1 MDMLETLFRPLMKLV
16 NKQIKVTT
24 PAQELCT
31 RLDGKVIA
39 IKVKNTTLAIYFCVY
54 PNEIALVG
62 DFEGEP
68 DVLISGSLMTLA
80 RLTST
85 AGEEAI
91 HHDSLNLTGDAE
103 LAQAFQKLLG
113 YGKPDIEEELSG
125 IIGDVAANHLGD
137 IARSIGDWGRKT
149 NSTLRQNISEYLQEE
164 RRDLPSRYE
173 IEKFNREVDVL
184 RDDVARF
191 EVRLNLLKQMV
202 DKRGKED

>member
-1 MDMLETLFRPLMKLV
+1 MDMLETLFLPLMKLV

-39 IKVKNTTLAIYFCVY
+39 IKVKDTALAIYFCVY

-91 HHDSLNLTGDAE
+91 HHDSLKLTGDAE

-125 IIGDVAANHLGD
+125 IIGDVAAHRLGE

-149 NSTLRQNISEYLQEE
+149 DSTLRQNISEYLQEE

>member
-1 MDMLETLFRPLMKLV
+1 MDMLETLFQPLMKLV
-16 NKQIKVTT
+16 NKQIKATT

-31 RLDGKVIA
+31 KLDGKVIA
-39 IKVKNTTLAIYFCVY
+39 IRVKDTALAIYFCVC
-54 PNEIALVG
+54 PDEIALVG
-62 DFEGEP
+62 NFEGEP
-68 DVLISGSLMTLA
+68 DVLISGSLITLA
-80 RLTST
+80 RLAST
-85 AGEEAI
+85 TGEEAI

-125 IIGDVAANHLGD
+125 IIGDVAAHRLGD

-202 DKRGKED
+202 DKRAEEG

>member
-31 RLDGKVIA
+31 KLDGKVIA
-39 IKVKNTTLAIYFCVY
+39 IKVKDTAFAIYFCVS

-62 DFEGEP
+62 DFEGKP

-80 RLTST
+80 RLANTT
-85 AGEEAI
+85 GEEAI
-91 HHDSLNLTGDAE
+91 RHDSLNLTGDAE

-125 IIGDVAANHLGD
+125 IIGDVAAHHLGD
-137 IARSIGDWGRKT
+137 IARSIGDWRKKT
-149 NSTLRQNISEYLQEE
+149 DSILRQNISEYLQEE

-191 EVRLNLLKQMV
+191 EVRLNLLKQMA

>member
-1 MDMLETLFRPLMKLV
+1 MDMLETLFQPLMKLV
-16 NKQIKVTT
+16 NKQIKSTT

-31 RLDGKVIA
+31 KLDGKVISIRVNDTA
-39 IKVKNTTLAIYFCVY
+39 LAIYFCVY
-54 PNEIALVG
+54 SDKIALVG
-62 DFEGEP
+62 TFEGEP
-68 DVLISGSLMTLA
+68 DVLISGSLITLA
-80 RLTST
+80 RLAST
-85 AGEEAI
+85 TGEEAI
-91 HHDSLNLTGDAE
+91 HYDSLNLTGDAE

-125 IIGDVAANHLGD
+125 IIGDVAAHRLGE

-149 NSTLRQNISEYLQEE
+149 NSTFRQNISEYLQEE
-164 RRDLPSRYE
+164 RRDLPSRLE

-202 DKRGKED
+202 GKRTEEG

>member
-31 RLDGKVIA
+31 KLDGKVIA
-39 IKVKNTTLAIYFCVY
+39 IKVKDTALAIYFCVY
-54 PNEIALVG
+54 SNEITLIG
-62 DFEGEP
+62 DFAGEP

-80 RLTST
+80 RLAST

-91 HHDSLNLTGDAE
+91 HNDSLNLTGDTE

-113 YGKPDIEEELSG
+113 YGKPDIEEELSD
-125 IIGDVAANHLGD
+125 IIGDVATHHLGN

-149 NSTLRQNISEYLQEE
+149 DSTIQQNISEYLQEE

-202 DKRGKED
+202 DKQGKED